1 MLRRMALLPLPAN
14 YPTGGAEHNPNDGRK
29 EEGPVSEKLTWT
41 PLDDAAK
48 SMTEANRL
56 AFLPQ
61 TLAFSAQTFF

>member
-1 MLRRMALLPLPAN
+1 M
-14 YPTGGAEHNPNDGRK
+14 
-29 EEGPVSEKLTWT
+29 SEKLTWT